1 MVIIRSTLRTTTA
14 HAWQPLFVL
23 FSRLGGLRQTANAV
37 RWRPSLLSFGIRSSS
52 LTKSSISGTRPAPC
66 TTRSASN
73 CCLAPVPPLAS
84 VGLQEAAAKARGLS
98 FKANYGDTSGWYS
111 SRRVGMKHSGYKVLG
126 EDGSNRILGAHLL
139 GIHAEAL
146 CLIRPTKSRSTVAPL
161 SPLILKGAKP
171 AYFPVEQPTKFELV
185 INLK

>member
-1 MVIIRSTLRTTTA
+1 
-14 HAWQPLFVL
+14 
-23 FSRLGGLRQTANAV
+23 
-37 RWRPSLLSFGIRSSS
+37 
-52 LTKSSISGTRPAPC
+52 
-66 TTRSASN
+66 
-73 CCLAPVPPLAS
+73 
-84 VGLQEAAAKARGLS
+84 
-98 FKANYGDTSGWYS
+98 
-111 SRRVGMKHSGYKVLG
+111 MKHSGYKVLG

-185 INLK
+185 INLKRAKQIGVTIPPNVLARADKVIK